1 MSIFNTEHKRK
12 SATITTVIMI
22 LLLVLMIFFGMNY
35 LDPPEESGIAVNF
48 GNTDV
53 GSGNSMAKEL
63 PKPNTET
70 QETEAVPE
78 EQPETN
84 SQDTATEEVVT
95 QNNEEAIALKKA
107 EAAKKK
113 IAEDAK
119 KAKAEADRIA
129 KEKREAEEKAQKERD
144 KKKADLDAMMNGM
157 NNSDGKENEGEGPND
172 GEGNKGNP
180 NGSPYANT
188 YYGAPGVGD
197 GGTGGYGLNGRG
209 NLSKSKV
216 QPNCNNTY
224 GTIVINIDVD
234 RSGKVVDAKQNLTGS
249 TSTETCLIEAAIK
262 TAKSYRWSEI
272 DAKGPSIQKG
282 FIVVKF
288 TPN

>member
-1 MSIFNTEHKRK
+1 
-12 SATITTVIMI
+12 
-22 LLLVLMIFFGMNY
+22 MIFFGMNY

-63 PKPNTET
+63 PKPNTTPTETQETET

-78 EQPETN
+78 EQPET
-84 SQDTATEEVVT
+84 DPKDAAAEEVVT

-107 EAAKKK
+107 EEAKKK
-113 IAEDAK
+113 IADEAK

-144 KKKADLDAMMNGM
+144 KKKADLDAMMDGM
-157 NNSDGKENEGEGPND
+157 NNSDGKEDDGDGPEKD
-172 GEGNKGNP
+172 GRNKGKP
-180 NGSPYANT
+180 DGDPYANT

-197 GGTGGYGLNGRG
+197 GGTGGYGLKGRG
-209 NLSKSKV
+209 NLGKSKV